1 MKKQAIYT
9 MGGINRDTS
18 PLLTPKNF
26 VYENRNIRLVSD
38 IEKTTLSAITER
50 GTKEVVLTGQ
60 KYIPGTIIGATTIGD
75 YLLIF
80 SVDESSDTYK
90 DYIIRFNISGDS
102 LYGKILYKGYANK
115 GVIPGNAKLELGF
128 STEHPIETISYYE
141 NEALIKVY
149 WTDNYN
155 RPRVINILEED
166 LDGLDSTSFDFV
178 LELNAKE
185 DIIIE
190 DDNISGEFPS
200 GTIQYIMTYIGRNKQ
215 ESKPFYVSRLYYIGY
230 SDRGASPE
238 DKCSRS
244 FNISITRYNLNYSY
258 IRIYSLIRTS
268 INGTPLAKRVIDLK
282 IQQKYTEESYIDY
295 IIDTTDIKVINNN
308 SSELDLL
315 DITPSFSSPNK
326 VWILSSDLYNKLLF
340 KDGSY
345 INITPTQEL
354 RVITDSNSSTNNYRI
369 YNNINKNQG
378 IIKYSIATG
387 DASALSFRDTNT
399 IGDTIDSTELLYKGS
414 DDFTCG
420 TLASKDG
427 TLFMGDITLNTPTI
441 PDSIIASLEG
451 RKVNTANI
459 LSGIEYVKGDGSYYP
474 YNPNLTSF
482 KKSQM
487 YYPNLGY
494 KHFKYLETYR
504 LGIQFLH
511 KSGTWS
517 DAIWINDVKM
527 TLPPSTDYTGNTDF
541 SGTVLNRLK
550 PGFTVNITDI
560 IQPLKDLGFIASR
573 PLIAE
578 ATIAD
583 RECICQGFL
592 CPTVY
597 NTKDRKDNTIFAQS
611 SWFVR
616 PFSPF
621 KQTEDDWVDRENK
634 SITDSKNSRSGIN
647 TMDGTSTRFSDPASY
662 GQPLE
667 YRHNHSLPGNL
678 KKNCE
683 IQSMSEDNVSPCQTY
698 NNNFENKYGHY
709 YFVDQSIVT
718 LHSPEIEFD
727 DTIRNIDLSKAKLRI
742 VGMVPITSN
751 SCRLSLETSTGPLAD
766 TNIYTDAGFYYEN
779 ILNTNFSRL
788 AFRCQA
794 TSLSWRDKILRNNT
808 RKYYAI
814 YPWHKQGSIIND
826 TETNAASLKS
836 KIISNLRF
844 SYDNYYF
851 SNNKD
856 EYNTW
861 NAYIDGDNTHTG
873 ISDIKIF
880 DSNEV
885 IALGLKAPANSG
897 LPNITYFGN
906 IDKLLVSSNE
916 YDIAASEEAKYNYNS
931 KLSTL
936 EYDGKTSDPIRI
948 SYKSTPHAVIVLN
961 CTSTGGQR
969 CLPIFKDGNIGD
981 DGTITDSWAVGTPNT
996 GTTTFWSSSIRGV
1009 SYDILNILGFG
1020 HYDYS
1025 IPTINKTGDKESSSG
1040 TTIYGSK
1047 GAGPEFGFLWLGE
1060 LYKDV
1065 DEESRFGGKTK
1076 NAFRNNKW
1084 LIAGNTT
1091 IFDKINS
1098 IVNWIDG
1105 DTYYQRYDHI
1115 KTYPYSTDNTNSIVD
1130 ILSFMCETHINI
1142 EGRYDQNR
1150 GLVDN
1155 SYVNPTN
1162 FNLLNPVYSQDNNF
1176 FTYRGLNPE
1185 LNINTFPTSI
1195 IWSKTKLSEGDTDTW
1210 TNINMASII
1219 NADGDKGK
1227 VRAIRKLNNDLIVLQ
1242 DNAISNLLFNSRTQL
1257 STTEGIP
1264 VEIANSGKVDG
1275 LRYISNT
1282 IGCYN
1287 KWSSCV
1293 TPSGLYFI
1301 DRLSKDLYVYS
1312 PNGLINLS
1320 NKLSISSWFSKLSSS
1335 IWSPKSFN
1343 GVLTQYD
1350 SRNQE
1355 IMFITKDE
1363 SLSFSES
1370 LSMFTS
1376 FYDYNK
1382 VLNIFNLSDKYLL
1395 LRSNNNTS
1403 KIWEMNSGD
1412 YGNFFNENKDSYVTL
1427 LVNSDPTIDKIF
1439 SNIEF
1444 RGDCYTVDNNITNE
1458 SPIISL
1464 ESWNEYQSGKLN
1476 LVNNLGNPSSLKRK
1490 FRIWRANIPR
1500 DKSNNRDRMRN
1511 PWLYL
1516 KLIMNSNKR
1525 AILYDTVID
1534 YYI

>member
-38 IEKTTLSAITER
+38 IEKTTLSAVTER
-50 GTKEVVLTGQ
+50 GTKVVTLTGQ
-60 KYIPGTIIGATTIGD
+60 RYIPGTIIGATTIGD
-75 YLLIF
+75 YLLVF
-80 SVDESSDTYK
+80 SVDESSELYK
-90 DYIIRFNISGDS
+90 DYIIRFNISEDV
-102 LYGKILYKGYANK
+102 LYGKVLYKGRANI
-115 GVIPGNAKLELGF
+115 GSVPASDKLELGF
-128 STEHPIETISYYE
+128 SAEHPIETISYYE

-155 RPRVINILEED
+155 RPRVINILEAD

-178 LELNAKE
+178 LELNARE
-185 DIIIE
+185 DVIIE

-230 SDRGASPE
+230 SNRGASPE

-244 FNISITRYNLNYSY
+244 FNIKITRYNLSYSY

-268 INGTPLAKRVIDLK
+268 INGTPSAKRLIDLK
-282 IQQKYTEESYIDY
+282 IQQKYNEESYIDY
-295 IIDTTDIKVINNN
+295 IINTTNIKVVTYN
-308 SSELDLL
+308 STEVDLL
-315 DITPSFSSPNK
+315 DITPNFSIPNK
-326 VWILSSDLYNKLLF
+326 VWILSSDLYNRLIF

-354 RVITDSNSSTNNYRI
+354 RVITDSAGTTNDYRI
-369 YNNINKNQG
+369 YNNINKNIG
-378 IIKYSIATG
+378 IIKYSITTG
-387 DASALSFRDTNT
+387 DDSALSFRDTNT
-399 IGDTIDSTELLYKGS
+399 IGDTIDPTELLYKGS
-414 DDFTCG
+414 DDFICG
-420 TLASKDG
+420 TMETKDG
-427 TLFMGDITLNTPTI
+427 TLFMGDITLNTPSI
-441 PDSIIASLEG
+441 PDTIIDKIEG
-451 RKVNTANI
+451 HSVNISN
-459 LSGIEYVKGDGSYYP
+459 LSSGIEYVKGDGSYYP

-482 KKSQM
+482 KKSQL
-487 YYPNLGY
+487 YFANLGY

-504 LGIQFLH
+504 LGVQFLH

-517 DAIWINDVKM
+517 DAIWVNDTKM
-527 TLPPSTDYTGNTDF
+527 TMPPNTDYSGNTGF
-541 SGTVLNRLK
+541 SGTYLLRIK
-550 PGFTVNITDI
+550 PGFAFDLSEI
-560 IQPLKDLGFIASR
+560 KDSLIELGFIAAR
-573 PLIAE
+573 PLIAQS
-578 ATIAD
+578 TYAD

-597 NTKDRKDNTIFAQS
+597 NAKDRKDNTIFAQS

-616 PFSPF
+616 PFAPF

-634 SITDSKNSRSGIN
+634 TITVSKNSRSGVN
-647 TMDGTSTRFSDPASY
+647 TMDGVSNNFSDPASY

-667 YRHNHSLPGNL
+667 YRHNYALPGNL

-683 IQSMSEDNVSPCQTY
+683 IQSMAEDNVTPYQTY
-698 NNNFENKYGHY
+698 TNDFENKYSHY

-727 DTIRNIDLSKAKLRI
+727 DTLRNMDLSQAKLRI
-742 VGMVPITSN
+742 VGMVPITSH
-751 SCRLSLETSTGPLAD
+751 SCRLSMETTTGPLST
-766 TNIYTDAGFYYEN
+766 TNAYNPGFYYEN
-779 ILNTNFSRL
+779 ILNPNFSRL
-788 AFRCQA
+788 AFRCQV
-794 TSLSWRDKILRNNT
+794 TSLSWIDKILRNNT
-808 RKYYAI
+808 MKYYAI

-826 TETNAASLKS
+826 TETNAATLKS
-836 KIISNLRF
+836 KTISNLRF
-844 SYDNYYF
+844 SYDSFYF
-851 SNNKD
+851 SGNENN
-856 EYNTW
+856 NTKYYTW
-861 NAYIDGDNTHTG
+861 EAYEDGSGTNVG
-873 ISDIKIF
+873 VSDIKIF

-885 IALGLKAPANSG
+885 TALGLKAPENSG

-906 IDKLLVSSNE
+906 VDKLLTSSNE
-916 YDIAASEEAKYNYNS
+916 YDITASEEAKFNYNS

-961 CTSTGGQR
+961 CTSTGAQR
-969 CLPIFKDGNIGD
+969 CLPIFKDGNIDDNGD
-981 DGTITDSWAVGTPNT
+981 ITDSWEVGTPKNGINPFWT
-996 GTTTFWSSSIRGV
+996 SNLRGTSW
-1009 SYDILNILGFG
+1009 DILDIFKYRSNN
-1020 HYDYS
+1020 YS
-1025 IPTINKTGDKESSSG
+1025 IPAVNRTGG
-1040 TTIYGSK
+1040 NTLPNGSK

-1091 IFDKINS
+1091 MLGSGTN
-1098 IVNWIDG
+1098 IVAWTDG

-1185 LNINTFPTSI
+1185 LNINTFHNSI

-1242 DNAISNLLFNSRTQL
+1242 DNAIANLLFNSRTQL

-1264 VEIANSGKVDG
+1264 IEIANSGKVDG

-1335 IWSPKSFN
+1335 IWSPKSFD

-1350 SRNQE
+1350 SKNQE
-1355 IMFITKDE
+1355 VMFITKDE
-1363 SLSFSES
+1363 SLAFSES

-1382 VLNIFNLSDKYLL
+1382 ISNIVNLSDKCLL

-1412 YGNFFNENKDSYVTL
+1412 YGNFFGENKDSYVTL

-1444 RGDCYTVDNNITNE
+1444 RGDCYTVDHNITNE

-1525 AILYDTVID
+1525 SILYDTVID
-1534 YYI
+1534 YYV

>member
-9 MGGINRDTS
+9 MGGMNRDTS

-38 IEKTTLSAITER
+38 IEKTTLSAVTER
-50 GTKEVVLTGQ
+50 GTKVVALTGQ
-60 KYIPGTIIGATTIGD
+60 RYIPGTIIGATTIGD
-75 YLLIF
+75 YLLVF
-80 SVDESSDTYK
+80 SVDESSELYK
-90 DYIIRFNISGDS
+90 DYIIRFNISGDV
-102 LYGKILYKGYANK
+102 LYGKVLYKGRANV
-115 GVIPGNAKLELGF
+115 GSVPASDKLELGF

-178 LELNAKE
+178 LELNARE
-185 DIIIE
+185 DVIIE

-244 FNISITRYNLNYSY
+244 FNIKITRYNLRYSY

-268 INGTPLAKRVIDLK
+268 INGTPSAKRLIDLK
-282 IQQKYTEESYIDY
+282 IQQKYNEESYIDY
-295 IIDTTDIKVINNN
+295 IINTTDIKVVTYN
-308 SSELDLL
+308 STEIDLL
-315 DITPSFSSPNK
+315 DITPNFSTPNK
-326 VWILSSDLYNKLLF
+326 VWILSSDLYNRLIF

-354 RVITDSNSSTNNYRI
+354 RVITDSASTTNNYRI
-369 YNNINKNQG
+369 YNNINRNKG
-378 IIKYSIATG
+378 IILYSIATG
-387 DASALSFRDTNT
+387 DASTLSFRDTNT
-399 IGDTIDSTELLYKGS
+399 IGDTIDPTELLYKGS
-414 DDFTCG
+414 DDFLCG

-441 PDSIIASLEG
+441 PDSVIASLEG
-451 RKVNTANI
+451 HQVNIAS
-459 LSGIEYVKGDGSYYP
+459 LSSGIEYVKGDGSYYP

-487 YYPNLGY
+487 YYANLGY

-517 DAIWINDVKM
+517 DAVWINDVKM
-527 TLPPSTDYTGNTDF
+527 TSPPSTDYTGNTIF
-541 SGTVLNRLK
+541 AGTVLNRTK
-550 PGFTVNITDI
+550 PGFTVDISDI
-560 IQPLKDLGFIASR
+560 IQPLMDLGFIASR

-597 NTKDRKDNTIFAQS
+597 NAKDRKDNTIFAQS

-616 PFSPF
+616 PFAPF

-634 SITDSKNSRSGIN
+634 TITVSKNSRSGVN
-647 TMDGTSTRFSDPASY
+647 TMDGVSTKFSDPASY

-667 YRHNHSLPGNL
+667 YRHNYSLPGNL

-683 IQSMSEDNVSPCQTY
+683 IQSMSEDNVTPYQTY
-698 NNNFENKYGHY
+698 DNNFENKYSHY

-742 VGMVPITSN
+742 VGMVPITSH
-751 SCRLSLETSTGPLAD
+751 SCRLSMETTTGPLIN
-766 TNIYTDAGFYYEN
+766 TSTFNNAGFYYKN
-779 ILNTNFSRL
+779 ILNANFSRL

-794 TSLSWRDKILRNNT
+794 TSLSWVDRTVSSASPRF
-808 RKYYAI
+808 YAI
-814 YPWHKQGSIIND
+814 YPWHKQGSIVND
-826 TETNAASLKS
+826 VDTNAANLGS

-844 SYDNYYF
+844 SYDSFYF
-851 SNNKD
+851 SGNENN
-856 EYNTW
+856 NTKYYTW
-861 NAYIDGDNTHTG
+861 ETYINGSGINTG
-873 ISDIKIF
+873 VSDIKIF

-885 IALGLKAPANSG
+885 TALGLKAPANSG

-906 IDKLLVSSNE
+906 IDKLLASNTDYNIAVANGVGFQDYSYNNSMVSSGE
-916 YDIAASEEAKYNYNS
+916 S
-931 KLSTL
+931 
-936 EYDGKTSDPIRI
+936 TSDPIRI

-961 CTSTGGQR
+961 CTSTGAQR
-969 CLPIFKDGNIGD
+969 CLPIFKDGNIDDNGD
-981 DGTITDSWAVGTPNT
+981 ITDSWEVGTPKS
-996 GTTTFWSSSIRGV
+996 GTNPFWSSNIGGTSW
-1009 SYDILNILGFG
+1009 DILDIFKYRINN
-1020 HYDYS
+1020 YS
-1025 IPTINKTGDKESSSG
+1025 IPVVNRTGG
-1040 TTIYGSK
+1040 NALPNGSK

-1091 IFDKINS
+1091 LFSKVNS
-1098 IVNWIDG
+1098 IISWIDG

-1185 LNINTFPTSI
+1185 LNINTFPNSI

-1210 TNINMASII
+1210 TNINMSSII
-1219 NADGDKGK
+1219 NADGDKG
-1227 VRAIRKLNNDLIVLQ
+1227 RIRSIKKLYNDLIVLQ

-1257 STTEGIP
+1257 STTEGLP

-1335 IWSPKSFN
+1335 IWNPKSFD

-1350 SRNQE
+1350 SKNQE

-1382 VLNIFNLSDKYLL
+1382 VSNIFNLSDKYLL

-1412 YGNFFNENKDSYVTL
+1412 YGSFFDENKDSYVTL
-1427 LVNSDPTIDKIF
+1427 LVNSDPTIDKVF

-1534 YYI
+1534 YYV